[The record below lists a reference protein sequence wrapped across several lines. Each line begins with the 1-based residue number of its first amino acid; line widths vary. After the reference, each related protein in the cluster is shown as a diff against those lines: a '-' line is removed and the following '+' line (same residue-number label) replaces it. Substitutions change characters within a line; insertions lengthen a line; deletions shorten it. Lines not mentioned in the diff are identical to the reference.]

1 MTDAVGGLAAPA
13 DGIRRQPP
21 KRVPMAQLIWDGLFV
36 GSFYALIALGYS
48 MVYGIIKLLN
58 FAHGDIYMLGAF
70 IGFAA
75 LTSLGGIPATLSI
88 GALLVVMLLSMLLT
102 GTAGVIIE
110 RLAYR
115 PLRGAPRLAVLITA
129 VGVSFSLE
137 YGISAIAGPNPKA
150 FPIRLEGN
158 VFNVIGA
165 RISLPQIILILI
177 AGVLMILLNF
187 YVQKT
192 STGRAMRAISLDRN
206 ASLLMGI
213 NVNSVITRTFF
224 IGSALAGAA
233 GVMAGA
239 YYGKIDFLMGFIIGL
254 KAFTAAVI
262 GGIGNIK
269 GAMLGGLVLGF
280 VEAFGSEWFGGQW
293 RDVFA
298 FAVLILFLTLRPTG
312 ILGERVTERV

>member
-1 MTDAVGGLAAPA
+1 MT
-13 DGIRRQPP
+13 
-21 KRVPMAQLIWDGLFV
+21 QLIWDGLFV

-70 IGFAA
+70 IGFAL
-75 LTSLGGIPATLSI
+75 LTSMGGIPASLSL
-88 GALLVVMLLSMLLT
+88 GALLIVLLVSMLLT
-102 GTAGVIIE
+102 GTAGVLIE

-137 YGISAIAGPNPKA
+137 YGISAVAGPNPRA
-150 FPIRLEGN
+150 YPIRLEGG
-158 VFNVIGA
+158 VFHVLGA
-165 RISLPQIILILI
+165 RVSLPQIVLMLI
-177 AGVLMILLNF
+177 AAGLMFALNA
-187 YVQKT
+187 YIQKT
-192 STGRAMRAISLDRN
+192 STGRAMRSIALDTN

-213 NVNSVITRTFF
+213 NVNAVITRTFF

-280 VEAFGSEWFGGQW
+280 VEAFGSEWFGGEW

-312 ILGERVTERV
+312 ILGERVTERM

>member
-1 MTDAVGGLAAPA
+1 MERIGM
-13 DGIRRQPP
+13 I
-21 KRVPMAQLIWDGLFV
+21 QLIWDGLFV

-70 IGFAA
+70 IGFAV
-75 LTSLGGIPATLSI
+75 LTSVGGIPASLSI
-88 GALLVVMLLSMLLT
+88 GALLVVMLVSMLLT
-102 GTAGVIIE
+102 GTAGVLIE

-137 YGISAIAGPNPKA
+137 YGISALAGPNPRA

-158 VFNVIGA
+158 VFVLLGA
-165 RISLPQIILILI
+165 RISLPQIILMLI
-177 AGVLMILLNF
+177 AAMLMVLLNF
-187 YVQKT
+187 YVEKT

-213 NVNSVITRTFF
+213 NVNQVISRTFF

-280 VEAFGSEWFGGQW
+280 VEAFGAEWFGGQW

-312 ILGERVTERV
+312 ILGQRVTERV

>member
-1 MTDAVGGLAAPA
+1 MTQV
-13 DGIRRQPP
+13 
-21 KRVPMAQLIWDGLFV
+21 IWDGLFV

-75 LTSLGGIPATLSI
+75 LTSVGGIPASLSI
-88 GALLVVMLLSMLLT
+88 VALLIVMLLSMVLT
-102 GTAGVIIE
+102 GVAGVIVE

-115 PLRGAPRLAVLITA
+115 PLRSAPRLAVLITA
-129 VGVSFSLE
+129 VGASFSLE
-137 YGISAIAGPNPKA
+137 YGISAIAGPNPRA
-150 FPIRLEGN
+150 FPVRLEGN
-158 VFNVIGA
+158 VFDFIGA

-177 AGVLMILLNF
+177 AAMLMLGLNT
-187 YVQKT
+187 YIQRT
-192 STGRAMRAISLDRN
+192 STGRAMRSIALDMRG
-206 ASLLMGI
+206 SLLMGV

-269 GAMLGGLVLGF
+269 GAMLGGLLLGLI
-280 VEAFGSEWFGGQW
+280 EAFGSEWFGGQW

-298 FAVLILFLTLRPTG
+298 FSVLILFLTLRPTG

>member
-1 MTDAVGGLAAPA
+1 M
-13 DGIRRQPP
+13 
-21 KRVPMAQLIWDGLFV
+21 MQLIWDGLFV

-58 FAHGDIYMLGAF
+58 FAHGDLYMLGAF
-70 IGFAA
+70 IAFAV
-75 LTSLGGIPATLSI
+75 LSSLGGIPASLSI
-88 GALLVVMLLSMLLT
+88 GALLVVLLLSMLLT
-102 GTAGVIIE
+102 GTAGVLIE
-110 RLAYR
+110 RFAYR

-137 YGISAIAGPNPKA
+137 YGVAAIAGPNPKS
-150 FPIRLEGN
+150 FPVRLEGE
-158 VFNVIGA
+158 VFDLIGA
-165 RISLPQIILILI
+165 RVSLPQI
-177 AGVLMILLNF
+177 VLMIIAGLLMIGLNS
-187 YVQKT
+187 YIQNT
-192 STGRAMRAISLDRN
+192 STGRAMRSIALDRN

-280 VEAFGSEWFGGQW
+280 VEAFGAQWFGGQW

>member
-1 MTDAVGGLAAPA
+1 MT
-13 DGIRRQPP
+13 
-21 KRVPMAQLIWDGLFV
+21 QLIWDGLFV

-70 IGFAA
+70 IGFAL
-75 LTSLGGIPATLSI
+75 LTSLGGIPGSLSLV
-88 GALLVVMLLSMLLT
+88 ALLGVLLVSMLLT
-102 GTAGVIIE
+102 GSAGVLIE

-115 PLRGAPRLAVLITA
+115 PLRGAPRLAALITA

-137 YGISAIAGPNPKA
+137 YGVSAIAGPNPRA
-150 FPIRLEGN
+150 FPVRLEGG
-158 VFNVIGA
+158 VFQVLGA
-165 RISLPQIILILI
+165 RISLPQIILMLI
-177 AGVLMILLNF
+177 AAGLMIALNT
-187 YVQKT
+187 YIQRT
-192 STGRAMRAISLDRN
+192 STGRAMRSIALDTN

-213 NVNSVITRTFF
+213 NVNAVITRTFF

-239 YYGKIDFLMGFIIGL
+239 YYGQIDFLMGFIIGL

-280 VEAFGSEWFGGQW
+280 VEAFGTQWFGGQW

-312 ILGERVTERV
+312 ILGERVTERM